1 MENALYIKIGV
12 ILIGLT
18 TMIFQLT
25 NEKAI
30 YSLIQWIYD
39 KLNRIPI
46 LGVILEFIVKFF
58 ARIMDLLIML
68 FDMMT
73 EYAFPFSPPPDNY
86 YRPF

>member
-1 MENALYIKIGV
+1 MESALYIKIGIV
-12 ILIGLT
+12 LIGLT

-39 KLNRIPI
+39 KLNRIPV
-46 LGVILEFIVKFF
+46 LGVILEYIVKFF
-58 ARIMDLLIML
+58 SRIMDLLVRL
-68 FDMMT
+68 FDMMS

>member
-1 MENALYIKIGV
+1 MESALYIKIGI

-30 YSLIQWIYD
+30 YSLCQWIYD
-39 KLNRIPI
+39 KLKRIPVF
-46 LGVILEFIVKFF
+46 GVILEFIVKFF
-58 ARIMDLLIML
+58 ASIMDLLVML
-68 FDMMT
+68 FDMMS